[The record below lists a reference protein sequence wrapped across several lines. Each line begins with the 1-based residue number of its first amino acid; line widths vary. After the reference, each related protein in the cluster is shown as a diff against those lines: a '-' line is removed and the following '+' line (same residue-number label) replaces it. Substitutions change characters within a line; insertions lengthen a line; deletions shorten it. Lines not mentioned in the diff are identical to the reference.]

1 MQEVLL
7 KFNFPR
13 IDLGRMRGWGAEDRE
28 GRN

>member
-13 IDLGRMRGWGAEDRE
+13 IDLGRMRGWEAGGGE